1 MRHIFSTLI
10 VAVAVLATAGCGF
23 HLRGTTQIPKE
34 MRTMILTSDDPYGP
48 LARTVRQQLRLNNI
62 SLVEDNADQRNTVPT
77 LRLGNERSGRDTA
90 SIFPDGTAAEYQL
103 HLIVTAQI
111 LIPGKGIYPLSTTVY
126 RTFFDNSGVPL
137 AKDSEQSMIYQEM
150 RIRASEQL
158 VRQLLAVHAAQLNSG
173 ETLPAPE
180 TITTGSGLQSDTAG
194 LSTSHE

>member
-77 LRLGNERSGRDTA
+77 LRLENERSGRDTA

-111 LIPGKGIYPLSTTVY
+111 LIPGRGIYPLSTTVY

-137 AKDSEQSMIYQEM
+137 AKDSEQTMIYQEM
-150 RIRASEQL
+150 RVRASEQL
-158 VRQLLAVHAAQLNSG
+158 VRQLLAVHAAQLSNG

-180 TITTGSGLQSDTAG
+180 TITTGSGQQSDTAG

>member
-77 LRLGNERSGRDTA
+77 LRLENERSGRDTA

-150 RIRASEQL
+150 RTRASEQH

-180 TITTGSGLQSDTAG
+180 TITTGSGQQSDTAG

>member
-77 LRLGNERSGRDTA
+77 LRLENERSGRDTA

-180 TITTGSGLQSDTAG
+180 TITTGSGQLSGTAG